1 MSHHD
6 MRFELRLPS
15 RTDCLSLIRVF
26 VARVADRAGLT
37 QDDVDQVELAVDEAC
52 ANVML
57 HAHALNPDMQ
67 VHVVLDV
74 EPQKLI
80 IGVTDEGR
88 PFDPTSVPV
97 PDLDAYLAAHRV
109 GGLGIYLIRRL
120 MDEVQ
125 YCRSQDGRN
134 ELRMAKYLDSPAEGT

>member
-1 MSHHD
+1 

-15 RTDCLSLIRVF
+15 RTDCLHLIRSF
-26 VARVADRAGLT
+26 VATVADRAGLPP
-37 QDDVDQVELAVDEAC
+37 DGIDQVELAVDEAC

-57 HAHALNPDMQ
+57 HAHARNPHKQ
-67 VHVVLDV
+67 VCVVLHI

-80 IGVTDEGR
+80 IGVTDEGQ
-88 PFDPTSVPV
+88 PFDPTSIPA
-97 PDLDAYLAAHRV
+97 PDLEAYLSAHRV

-125 YCRSQDGRN
+125 YCRSPDGKN
-134 ELRMAKYLDSPAEGT
+134 ELRMVKYLGSAARRP